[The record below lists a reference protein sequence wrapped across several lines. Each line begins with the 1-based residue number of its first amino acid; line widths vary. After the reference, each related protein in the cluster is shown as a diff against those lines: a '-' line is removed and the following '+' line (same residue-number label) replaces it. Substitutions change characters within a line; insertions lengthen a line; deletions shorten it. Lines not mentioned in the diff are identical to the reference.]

1 MTDFADIS
9 EFLSTR
15 FRLSQASDPV
25 SQASLWPSTAKIES
39 GVDGRLVA
47 PVGLGLGWA
56 SV

>member
-1 MTDFADIS
+1 MPDFTDLS
-9 EFLSTR
+9 QFLYTR
-15 FRLSQASDPV
+15 FRLPQASDPV
-25 SQASLWPSTAKIES
+25 SQASLCPSTAKIEF